1 MFDAIFT
8 TSEYLV
14 ISSSAFL
21 ALGEPLAALFDTVCY
36 LLVGTGNDEPVV
48 ACWRSM
54 TLAEASSVTCQGQ
67 VPIQSTRLYTLF
79 YRLSMLSLV
88 IRNIVV
94 PLYLSSSSLWSG
106 KNDAIDAV
114 YQLVYTAL
122 SQSFLR
128 LPRGENVEFSAGCER
143 V

>member
-1 MFDAIFT
+1 MWYHLLSCEKSASDGVASFFAQSLKQFAPALRLAMF
-8 TSEYLV
+8 
-14 ISSSAFL
+14 
-21 ALGEPLAALFDTVCY
+21 
-36 LLVGTGNDEPVV
+36 
-48 ACWRSM
+48 
-54 TLAEASSVTCQGQ
+54 
-67 VPIQSTRLYTLF
+67 STIL
-79 YRLSMLSLV
+79 
-88 IRNIVV
+88 RNIVV

-128 LPRGENVEFSAGCER
+128 LPRGENVEFSGGCEG

>member
-1 MFDAIFT
+1 MDALASLSSHLSCLAAMFAAIFT

-79 YRLSMLSLV
+79 S
-88 IRNIVV
+88 
-94 PLYLSSSSLWSG
+94 
-106 KNDAIDAV
+106 
-114 YQLVYTAL
+114 AL
-122 SQSFLR
+122 T
-128 LPRGENVEFSAGCER
+128 VR
-143 V
+143 VWRPADV